1 MALTGETFVPIGPE
15 MPTVSKLKSI
25 ATRYGL
31 DLDDVAITEYRQ
43 LIAGAINACRHLERF
58 PEQTLPVKYPR
69 DSGWKPKSE
78 DNPFNGWVWRC
89 NIEGAAEGILKGY
102 KVGIKDS
109 VCVAGIPMRNGSRLL
124 DGYTPDV
131 DATLVTRVLDAGGTI
146 VGKTNCED
154 LCFSGAGY
162 TSSQGS
168 VQNPFDPERNP
179 GASSSGSAAVLA
191 TGEADLAIGGDQGGS
206 IRLPASWSG
215 VYGLKP
221 TYGLVPYTGCA
232 TIENTIDHAGPMA
245 NSSEGV
251 ARLLQ
256 AIAGTDPYDP
266 RQRGVI
272 PIGYD
277 LDFLSRLDAG
287 VRGKKIAI
295 VREGFAQDGK
305 DVGFPPADPEVDR
318 HVRDAI
324 RAYEQLG
331 AMVEEISVPLHL
343 DAYYIWSLIIT
354 FGSAEFMIKGSG
366 LGTNWQGFY
375 NSSLGEAVARAV
387 KARPNDLPEAA
398 IMSLLAGDFI
408 QSEYGGRYY
417 WKAQNQRH
425 LIRDAYDAALQQYD
439 ILAMPTTP
447 FTATKQ
453 VERGASLTEYIV
465 PTLDMLRNTCVADIT
480 GHPSISIPCGMLN
493 GLPVGMMLTGRHLED
508 NLLVQAAAAF
518 ETLGDW
524 RKM

>member
-1 MALTGETFVPIGPE
+1 
-15 MPTVSKLKSI
+15 
-25 ATRYGL
+25 
-31 DLDDVAITEYRQ
+31 
-43 LIAGAINACRHLERF
+43 
-58 PEQTLPVKYPR
+58 
-69 DSGWKPKSE
+69 
-78 DNPFNGWVWRC
+78 
-89 NIEGAAEGILKGY
+89 
-102 KVGIKDS
+102 
-109 VCVAGIPMRNGSRLL
+109 
-124 DGYTPDV
+124 
-131 DATLVTRVLDAGGTI
+131 
-146 VGKTNCED
+146 
-154 LCFSGAGY
+154 
-162 TSSQGS
+162 
-168 VQNPFDPERNP
+168 
-179 GASSSGSAAVLA
+179 
-191 TGEADLAIGGDQGGS
+191 
-206 IRLPASWSG
+206 
-215 VYGLKP
+215 
-221 TYGLVPYTGCA
+221 
-232 TIENTIDHAGPMA
+232 MA

-387 KARPNDLPEAA
+387 KARPNDLPEA
-398 IMSLLAGDFI
+398 
-408 QSEYGGRYY
+408 
-417 WKAQNQRH
+417 
-425 LIRDAYDAALQQYD
+425 LQQYD

>member
-1 MALTGETFVPIGPE
+1 
-15 MPTVSKLKSI
+15 
-25 ATRYGL
+25 
-31 DLDDVAITEYRQ
+31 
-43 LIAGAINACRHLERF
+43 
-58 PEQTLPVKYPR
+58 VK
-69 DSGWKPKSE
+69 
-78 DNPFNGWVWRC
+78 
-89 NIEGAAEGILKGY
+89 
-102 KVGIKDS
+102 
-109 VCVAGIPMRNGSRLL
+109 
-124 DGYTPDV
+124 
-131 DATLVTRVLDAGGTI
+131 
-146 VGKTNCED
+146 
-154 LCFSGAGY
+154 
-162 TSSQGS
+162 
-168 VQNPFDPERNP
+168 
-179 GASSSGSAAVLA
+179 
-191 TGEADLAIGGDQGGS
+191 
-206 IRLPASWSG
+206 
-215 VYGLKP
+215 
-221 TYGLVPYTGCA
+221 
-232 TIENTIDHAGPMA
+232 
-245 NSSEGV
+245 
-251 ARLLQ
+251 
-256 AIAGTDPYDP
+256 
-266 RQRGVI
+266 
-272 PIGYD
+272 
-277 LDFLSRLDAG
+277 
-287 VRGKKIAI
+287 
-295 VREGFAQDGK
+295 
-305 DVGFPPADPEVDR
+305 
-318 HVRDAI
+318 DAI